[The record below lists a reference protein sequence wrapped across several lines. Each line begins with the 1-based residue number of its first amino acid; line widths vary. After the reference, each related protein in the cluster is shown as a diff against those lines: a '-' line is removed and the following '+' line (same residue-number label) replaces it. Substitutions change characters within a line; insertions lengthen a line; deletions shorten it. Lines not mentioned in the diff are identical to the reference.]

1 MQPRNAKKTDIDF
14 KSYLKILF
22 VVFFIIGFIW
32 FVNKIS
38 WVIQLLVISL
48 VIVYALYPVSEFF
61 KTKLRFSHFLSV
73 VTTFILL
80 MVVITTII
88 GLIFPIVQQE
98 VQDILSDMPFL
109 IFQFQGYLEEFID
122 YLATFN
128 ISAEYM
134 ESIMELPANI
144 QPLIDEIAQFSLSV
158 VAVLVDIFFI
168 MFIVFYLL
176 YDFHN
181 VRSTAMK
188 LVPDQYKGLAEDM
201 IGMIDLNFNSYIRGN
216 IVRCTAVGI
225 ITGLLLHFFGAP
237 YALLLGILAG
247 VFNIILYI
255 GPYMAAI
262 PAVLLSFSPL
272 TPSTFV
278 IVLIYVSVQVL
289 DGAVLSPL
297 LLGRAVK
304 LKAITVIICL
314 LIGQQLAGFLG
325 MVLSTPLAGIAR
337 SLLEYFRNKK
347 EALLPGK

>member
-1 MQPRNAKKTDIDF
+1 MQQRNVKKPDIDI
-14 KSYLKILF
+14 KNVMKILF
-22 VVFFIIGFIW
+22 VVLFIIGFIW
-32 FVNKIS
+32 FVSKIS

-48 VIVYALYPVSEFF
+48 VIVYALYPVSEYL
-61 KTKLRFSHFLSV
+61 KAKLRFSHFLSV

-80 MVVITTII
+80 MVVITTLI
-88 GLIFPIVQQE
+88 GLVFPIVQQE
-98 VQDILSDMPFL
+98 VQDILSDMPYF
-109 IFQFQGYLEEFID
+109 IFQFQGYLEEFIE

-128 ISAEYM
+128 ISPEYM
-134 ESIMELPANI
+134 ESIMELPANL
-144 QPLIDEIAQFSLSV
+144 QPFIDEIAQFSLSV
-158 VAVLVDIFFI
+158 VALFVDIFFI

-181 VRSTAMK
+181 VRSAAMK
-188 LVPDQYKGLAEDM
+188 LVPDPYKHLAEDM
-201 IGMIDLNFNSYIRGN
+201 IVIIDANFNGYIRGN
-216 IVRCTAVGI
+216 IIRCTAVGI
-225 ITGLLLHFFGAP
+225 ITGVLLHIFGAP

-247 VFNIILYI
+247 VLNIILYI

-278 IVLIYVSVQVL
+278 IIIIYVGVQVL

-337 SLLEYFRNKK
+337 SLIEYYKNKK